1 MQTTKTIEPTD
12 RRCVVLRRV
21 APTDA
26 AALERLLAAHGL
38 PRDGVGEWLDH
49 FWLAERDG
57 TVVGAAGVE
66 LYGEA
71 ALLRSVA
78 VDPAWRGSGLGRLLT
93 ERALEEAQAAGA
105 RDVYLLTTTAER
117 YFPRL
122 GFACTAR
129 EAAPPALAAS
139 AEFRGAC
146 PESAVLMHR
155 CLRSAPDCT
164 AAQQPQDVS

>member
-1 MQTTKTIEPTD
+1 MMTTPETITLTNE
-12 RRCVVLRRV
+12 RCVALRRA

-26 AALERLLAAHGL
+26 PAVERLLTEQAL
-38 PRDGVGEWLDH
+38 PRDGVADWLEH
-49 FWLAERDG
+49 FWLAERAG
-57 TVVGAAGVE
+57 AVVGAAGVE
-66 LYGEA
+66 LYGDA

-93 ERALEEAQAAGA
+93 ERAIAEAEAAGV

-122 GFACTAR
+122 GFACLAR

-146 PESAVLMHR
+146 PASAVLMHR
-155 CLRSAPDCT
+155 TVDANPGRPLEAT
-164 AAQQPQDVS
+164 A